1 MIQSALGFLIGEE
14 EGDTVESCSGGLL
27 GKELFDQNIFTYKIP
42 VVEISACD
50 SAGFLKVVVDA
61 VDKLGSDS
69 EDAAESSGSF
79 QALEKKLESLLQGT
93 CSFLIFDQSL
103 FFGQIKKSHSF
114 FMPDITTDG
123 VGGQPNVELV
133 TKSDDIRSELEFE
146 ITLFWSFEDARN
158 LQIDLGA
165 IFDGL
170 ELDEDIQKFVK
181 GILSFEGTAVTN
193 VDGSLAF
200 TLVSLERLS
209 FMSVVHV
216 PPALIVFAFL
226 FPKGIGLEYVKET
239 RKILPFIKG
248 TTGNEVS

>member
-1 MIQSALGFLIGEE
+1 MIQSALGFLVGEE

-27 GKELFDQNIFTYKIP
+27 GKEVFGENIFTYKIP

-61 VDKLGSDS
+61 VDKLVNDCPECNDDS
-69 EDAAESSGSF
+69 EDSAESSGSF

-93 CSFLIFDQSL
+93 CSFLIFDRSL

-114 FMPDITTDG
+114 FVPDITTDG

-146 ITLFWSFEDARN
+146 ITLFWSFEDARD
-158 LQIDLGA
+158 LQIDLDA

-200 TLVSLERLS
+200 TLVRLERLF

-216 PPALIVFAFL
+216 PPTLMVFVFCSRRVL
-226 FPKGIGLEYVKET
+226 V
-239 RKILPFIKG
+239 
-248 TTGNEVS
+248 